1 MATLLASAATLVLDR
16 QADTDED
23 RDDVLPHPRQ
33 GRSLLQRDTS
43 DHGSP
48 KTTFAM
54 RYVDAMWMVRQ
65 REDVA
70 VSNLS
75 SSPSCPGIGP
85 LSSPS
90 SGQDEATGNATVDCT
105 TYHATYA
112 GFIPVSDFSRVLAA
126 YPIARRVE
134 AKSVV
139 VPLSKNG
146 GQFCIRVTKRAGTG
160 MMGCGATGT
169 GTASTSPSGSGCF
182 KRARHGPVT
191 PTVQSPP
198 SFELE
203 PTAVFSAIDRE
214 NRAATLRRYV
224 RDLPVDFAPTA
235 LLLMQHT
242 NNLAVVPCMHCDNP
256 TCLGWKVAVK

>member
-1 MATLLASAATLVLDR
+1 MNS
-16 QADTDED
+16 TD
-23 RDDVLPHPRQ
+23 
-33 GRSLLQRDTS
+33 S
-43 DHGSP
+43 
-48 KTTFAM
+48 
-54 RYVDAMWMVRQ
+54 
-65 REDVA
+65 
-70 VSNLS
+70 
-75 SSPSCPGIGP
+75 
-85 LSSPS
+85 
-90 SGQDEATGNATVDCT
+90 

-112 GFIPVSDFSRVLAA
+112 GFIPVSDFSRLLTA
-126 YPIARRVE
+126 YPIAQRVE
-134 AKSVV
+134 AKSLV

-169 GTASTSPSGSGCF
+169 GTGSPSPSNAQGGSGCF
-182 KRARHGPVT
+182 KRARHGPIT

-242 NNLAVVPCMHCDNP
+242 NNLAVVPCMQCDNP
-256 TCLGWKVAVK
+256 TCLGWKVTVK

>member
-1 MATLLASAATLVLDR
+1 
-16 QADTDED
+16 
-23 RDDVLPHPRQ
+23 
-33 GRSLLQRDTS
+33 
-43 DHGSP
+43 
-48 KTTFAM
+48 
-54 RYVDAMWMVRQ
+54 MVRQ
-65 REDVA
+65 REDAA

-75 SSPSCPGIGP
+75 SSPSCPGIAP

-90 SGQDEATGNATVDCT
+90 SCQDEAGLNSTDSA
-105 TYHATYA
+105 YHATYA
-112 GFIPVSDFSRVLAA
+112 GFIPVSDFSRLLTA

-146 GQFCIRVTKRAGTG
+146 GQFCIRVTKRAGAG

-169 GTASTSPSGSGCF
+169 GTGSPPGCF
-182 KRARHGPVT
+182 KRARHGPIT

-242 NNLAVVPCMHCDNP
+242 NNLAVVPCMQCDNP
-256 TCLGWKVAVK
+256 MCLGWKVAVK